1 MYAVFP
7 SAGSRPIFMDLL
19 DEGLELHEV
28 KRLYIHGVEKSDTWV
43 DISETIDIKVNA
55 LKKHASQLGD
65 WDPEK
70 MIREWAAEEG
80 KEKGIPFA
88 EAYKVM
94 ILQNEEEEKE

>member
-1 MYAVFP
+1 M
-7 SAGSRPIFMDLL
+7 
-19 DEGLELHEV
+19 
-28 KRLYIHGVEKSDTWV
+28 EKPDTWV
-43 DISETIDIKVNA
+43 DVSETIDLKVNA

-80 KEKGIPFA
+80 KEKEIGFA

-94 ILQNEEEEKE
+94 VLKNDEEKKEDGA